1 MLTKLVD
8 YGSLSPSNF
17 SLSPDQFS
25 VELSQAIL
33 QAKTWLSRSVPLT
46 TLNDAKLALESNTA
60 TPDQIALRNAEYF
73 YTLWWMHNLA
83 AARSTQANSVRMGS
97 ISVQHSG
104 QDERHK
110 LAGKLFAKARYFL
123 RLAGFEEE
131 GDNFA
136 GVRGG
141 DPLSP

>member
-33 QAKTWLSRSVPLT
+33 QAKTWLSRSVPMT

-60 TPDQIALRNAEYF
+60 TADQIALRNAEYF

-83 AARSTQANSVRMGS
+83 AARGSQANSITMGS
-97 ISVQHSG
+97 ISVSHRD
-104 QDERHK
+104 DERNK
-110 LAGKLFAKARYFL
+110 LVGKLLAKARYFL
-123 RLAGFEEE
+123 KLAGFEEE